1 MAETTNDTAEAA
13 ARAAIEYDYLQTT
26 TAIRDRANVVLEA
39 ARRGTLAHFRLNE
52 AALPA
57 VAERVIAVTREHYP
71 DVRAIPYHGRYRHF
85 DVGGVARLARF
96 QQSIAD
102 FDVDD
107 RLRASTELVV
117 TSVLLDA
124 GAGPTWQYREPDG
137 RAFSRS
143 EGLAVASYHLFMSGA
158 LASDHSTSADAR
170 GLSSFD
176 AARLASA
183 FQVSDDNPL
192 VGVAGR
198 ANLLKKL
205 GEVVQSTPS
214 YFDSARPRLGDLGVW
229 LKRRAN
235 ANGGRLPATAVLDAV
250 LQALGAI
257 WPGREKLAGK
267 PLGDVWRHG
276 RFGLVPFHKLSQW
289 LSYSLFEPLEAAGV
303 VITDIDDLTGLPE
316 YRNGG
321 LFLDAGVLE
330 LVEPRQCELLHP
342 VSSELVIE
350 WRALTVALLDRLADA
365 VRARLGLSRDD
376 LPLARVLEGGSW
388 RAGRVIAS
396 ELRPGGPPPLRIDSD
411 GTVF

>member
-1 MAETTNDTAEAA
+1 MAETTEAE
-13 ARAAIEYDYLQTT
+13 ARAAFEYDYLQTT
-26 TAIRDRANVVLEA
+26 PAIRARASTIFEA
-39 ARRGTLAHFRLNE
+39 ARRGTLAHFQLNE

-57 VAERVIAVTREHYP
+57 VAERVIAVTRSLYP

-85 DVGGVARLARF
+85 DVGGVPRLARF
-96 QQSIAD
+96 QHGIQD
-102 FDVDD
+102 FGVDE
-107 RLRASTELVV
+107 RLRASTELVI

-124 GAGPTWQYREPDG
+124 GAGPAWQYREPDG
-137 RAFSRS
+137 RSFSRS

-158 LASDHSTSADAR
+158 LASHHGTAADAA
-170 GLSSFD
+170 GLLGFD

-183 FQVSDDNPL
+183 FQVTNDNPL

-198 ANLLKKL
+198 ASLLQKL
-205 GEVVQSTPS
+205 GEVVASTPS

-229 LKRRAN
+229 LKRAAN
-235 ANGGRLPATAVLDAV
+235 HGQLPASSVLDAV
-250 LQALGAI
+250 LRAFGPI

-267 PLGDVWRHG
+267 PLGDVWRHA

-289 LSYSLFEPLEAAGV
+289 LSYSLLEPLEAAGV
-303 VITDIDDLTGLPE
+303 TITEVDELTGLPE

-321 LFLDAGVLE
+321 LFLDAGVLT
-330 LVEPRQCELLHP
+330 LVEPRQREVTHA

-350 WRALTVALLDRLADA
+350 WRALTVALLDVLADA
-365 VRARLGLSRDD
+365 VRARLGLSPEE
-376 LPLARVLEGGSW
+376 LPLARILEGGSW

-396 ELRPGGPPPLRIDSD
+396 ELREGGGPPLKIESD